1 MRILALVLLTLVLMS
16 SPAQAGPL
24 KYAYKHAVKPVYS
37 HVLKPVGK
45 VAWKAGEYGLMV
57 FVAGVYI
64 YTR

>member
-1 MRILALVLLTLVLMS
+1 MS